1 MYVIKIAAASACPRN
16 PSKLRVA
23 STSSHNVVSLSCA
36 RQAANGRRRRACG
49 VVARQPF
56 ERDIVAARC
65 CLASSEPTNHVAA
78 NSRSSSYHS
87 TGLLV
92 MFRRTYAASRE
103 AILSAPADK

>member
-1 MYVIKIAAASACPRN
+1 MYVIKIAPASACPRN
-16 PSKLRVA
+16 PSKLRKHELAQRCLV
-23 STSSHNVVSLSCA
+23 
-36 RQAANGRRRRACG
+36 RGRPQMEGEGAL
-49 VVARQPF
+49 VARQPF